1 MPIPE
6 GYSIPITAPL
16 YEGPTYK
23 YIHTNTIL
31 CVFRTTK
38 EVMEKVV
45 PKPLVYNSDLYIYAW
60 VNHLPRTTGFCHYRE
75 MFLTIPV
82 EYPGKDGMVAG
93 NYNAHLYLD
102 NDSPIA
108 AGREIYG
115 YPKKLARVNFTEQED
130 VLTRSVERGGHEI
143 FKVAISPR
151 VSLPTDPIDPLVAQ
165 LALPFINYKLI
176 PSVVEGAKPDVAQ
189 LTLMELTNFSCTKL
203 DKGPATV
210 EFNSSPADPLGLFK
224 VEEVIGG
231 WYFEGGYD
239 LPYGSVL
246 HDYLKED

>member
-1 MPIPE
+1 MAIPE
-6 GYSIPITAPL
+6 GYSIPINAPL

-23 YIHTNTIL
+23 YRATNTIL
-31 CVFRTTK
+31 CIFRTSK
-38 EVMEKVV
+38 ELLEAVV
-45 PKPLVYNSDLYIYAW
+45 PKPLTYNSDHYVYAW

-115 YPKKLARVNFTEQED
+115 YPKKLARVHFSEQED

-143 FKVAISPR
+143 FKVSISPR
-151 VSLPTDPIDPLVAQ
+151 VSLPVDPIDPLVAQ

-189 LTLMELTNFSCTKL
+189 LTLMELENFVLTKL
-203 DKGPATV
+203 DTGPSLV
-210 EFNSSPADPLGLFK
+210 EFNSSPADPLGMFK
-224 VEEVIGG
+224 VEEVIAG
-231 WYFEGGYD
+231 YYMEGQYD

-246 HDYLKED
+246 HDYLKD